1 MEPEGYSRFGGGAAE
16 TAVHPLVA
24 LLLLV
29 VVVLIFIL
37 PRQKVIIPFLVGMF
51 MIPVGQVVVL
61 GGLHFTG
68 LRILILA
75 GLARMYASRNNPTSE
90 PARFP
95 GGFNPMDQVLAIW
108 AVSSVVT
115 FGLLY
120 MNVPAVINH
129 LGDLIDNLA
138 AYAVVR
144 YLVPDGEAIVRTVK
158 VLAVIC
164 VIQSISMISEQYT
177 HINPFGLVGGIGLES
192 TIRDGKVRSSGV
204 MGCIYA
210 GAFAGVLPPIFTWLW
225 TTGKARML
233 AAIGLVACVIM
244 VITSASSTSYLALG
258 GSVVGLAFWF
268 LRKKMRL
275 VRWGVAGLLVSL
287 HLAMKAPVWFLIA
300 RIDLTGSSSGDHRAE
315 LIDNCIRH
323 FWSWWLIGTK
333 DYNNW
338 GWSMWD
344 LCNQFVAVAVT
355 SGLFPLVCYILIFK
369 RGFSAIGNARKQ
381 IEGDKRQE
389 FLLWALG
396 STLFATIVASF
407 GINYVPQ
414 LLMGFFPLL
423 ACISVATF
431 EIRQSMPVPVP
442 SEDEQ
447 ALPIRG
453 MTGAFARFGS
463 KTRTST
469 SASTKERVQPWAKV

>member
-16 TAVHPLVA
+16 TAIHPLVA

-29 VVVLIFIL
+29 LVALIFIL
-37 PRQKVIIPFLVGMF
+37 PRHKVIIPFLLGMF

-95 GGFNPMDQVLAIW
+95 GGFNPMDQVLALW
-108 AVSSVVT
+108 AVSSVIT

-144 YLVPDGEAIVRTVK
+144 YLVPDGEAILRTVK

-164 VIQSISMISEQYT
+164 LIQSISMISEQFT
-177 HINPFGLVGGIGLES
+177 HINPFGLLGGISLQT
-192 TIRDGKVRSSGV
+192 TIRDGKVRSAGV

-210 GAFAGVLPPIFTWLW
+210 GAFAGVLAPLFTWLW
-225 TTGKARML
+225 TAGKARML
-233 AAIGLVACVIM
+233 AAIGLVASVIM

-258 GSVVGLAFWF
+258 GSLVGLAFWF

-275 VRWGVAGLLVSL
+275 VRWGLASLLVSL
-287 HLAMKAPVWFLIA
+287 HMVMKAPVWFLIA

-315 LIDNCIRH
+315 LLDNCIRH

-338 GWSMWD
+338 GWDMWD

-369 RGFSAIGNARKQ
+369 RGFSALGNARKQ
-381 IEGDKRQE
+381 IEGDKPRE

-431 EIRQSMPVPVP
+431 EIKQSMPIPAP

-447 ALPIRG
+447 VVPLRG
-453 MTGAFARFGS
+453 VTRAFARFGS
-463 KTRTST
+463 KTRPST
-469 SASTKERVQPWAKV
+469 SAPAKERVQPWVKV